1 MADEVERLIAT
12 WDQADAVLKTLA
24 DAIATKAAANHN
36 QAIGTITGL
45 TEALAGK
52 MAASKTFAVADL
64 TDVSGSVEAALGYV
78 LAKTALGFSFQS
90 AASLLGNHQ
99 HGVADII
106 GLTAAIDAK
115 IAALVASSP
124 ATLDTLAELA
134 TALGN
139 DPNFATTIA
148 SQIADA
154 ARLTTGLINEAR
166 LPARLRLA
174 GIVSQALAEA
184 GEDNELLMTSLRTKQ
199 AISALASSGGINIV
213 TFTSSGSYVP
223 SAKLKWAEITVI
235 GGGGGWGNYSSSN
248 IGGAGGGAAIKKVKA
263 ADLAASNAVVI
274 GAGGALNTNGGNS
287 SITLPGG
294 TITGGGGGSGYS
306 AGYVS
311 TGGIGSGGDRNFKG
325 SNGTSGV
332 VGASSFDLNVTD
344 LAAAN
349 WGYGHGGSSA
359 NAAKAGV
366 VIIEEHF

>member
-1 MADEVERLIAT
+1 MAQTSNYGLGKPDANTTVAEEIERLIAT
-12 WDQADAVLKTLA
+12 WDQVDLILKTLA

-148 SQIADA
+148 SQIAAKADA
-154 ARLTTGLINEAR
+154 ARVINTGDGL
-166 LPARLRLA
+166 LGGGSLA
-174 GIVSQALAEA
+174 ANRTLSVDLATLADVTA
-184 GEDNELLMTSLRTKQ
+184 GTLKKMVDAATLK
-199 AISALASSGGINIV
+199 SALAAFN
-213 TFTSSGSYVP
+213 
-223 SAKLKWAEITVI
+223 
-235 GGGGGWGNYSSSN
+235 N
-248 IGGAGGGAAIKKVKA
+248 IGAWVRF
-263 ADLAASNAVVI
+263 
-274 GAGGALNTNGGNS
+274 
-287 SITLPGG
+287 
-294 TITGGGGGSGYS
+294 YW
-306 AGYVS
+306 
-311 TGGIGSGGDRNFKG
+311 
-325 SNGTSGV
+325 NGTSV
-332 VGASSFDLNVTD
+332 VILASMNVSSVVRNAAGRFTVNFAAALADGNYALAGAVSQYPGDINLVPSFFTDAGTTYRPGSYATASSCQVAFQSR
-344 LAAAN
+344 
-349 WGYGHGGSSA
+349 GGGFNDPYSEASLIF
-359 NAAKAGV
+359 V
-366 VIIEEHF
+366 R